1 MSTIG
6 ERLRETRKEFGM
18 NQEQFAKELGI
29 SRGHV
34 SNLEKGA
41 DNPSSSLVKL
51 ICAKFSI
58 REQWLVDGIG
68 RPFPER
74 DMSTDQGVWDKYNE
88 RKAYFEAE
96 LRNVTGEDLIYM
108 VEAFCYLT
116 STLKVKPGR
125 LNPLEITAYRKTI
138 CSIIH
143 ELENL
148 PIILNPRFI
157 IPREENREDSD

>member
-6 ERLRETRKEFGM
+6 ERIRETRKQFGM

-34 SNLEKGA
+34 SNMEKGA

-51 ICAKFSI
+51 LCTKFSI
-58 REQWLVDGIG
+58 REEWLVDGIG
-68 RPFPER
+68 KPFPEWN
-74 DMSTDQGVWDKYNE
+74 MSTDDGVRAKYE
-88 RKAYFEAE
+88 QRKAYFEKA
-96 LRNVTGEDLIYM
+96 LRNATGEDLICM

-116 STLKVKPGR
+116 GALEVKPGK
-125 LNPLEITAYRKTI
+125 LHPLEVTAYRKTI

-143 ELENL
+143 ELESF
-148 PIILNPRFI
+148 PVILSPMFTNT
-157 IPREENREDSD
+157 REENE